1 MSLYKEK
8 ILKKVYIVSGLDE
21 EDGDSTLNDWRFQ
34 NAGHDIREYI
44 REMDWDED
52 LIYEVDLGSYLKLIA
67 LTNQIG
73 GKYPTLWCI
82 RFDRF
87 KDRHY
92 VDDILSLK
100 DPEKIR
106 KRIMSFGTEYILDK
120 NL

>member
-1 MSLYKEK
+1 MTKGNFKRAHARFAKLLE
-8 ILKKVYIVSGLDE
+8 IVNEPNSNLRLFTC
-21 EDGDSTLNDWRFQ
+21 ED
-34 NAGHDIREYI
+34 
-44 REMDWDED
+44 
-52 LIYEVDLGSYLKLIA
+52 GSYLKLIA

-92 VDDILSLK
+92 VNDILSLK

>member
-1 MSLYKEK
+1 MTKGNFKRAYSRFSKLLE
-8 ILKKVYIVSGLDE
+8 IVNAQDSNLRLFTC
-21 EDGDSTLNDWRFQ
+21 EDGSW
-34 NAGHDIREYI
+34 
-44 REMDWDED
+44 
-52 LIYEVDLGSYLKLIA
+52 LKLIA
-67 LTNQIG
+67 LTNLID

-82 RFDRF
+82 RFDKF

>member
-1 MSLYKEK
+1 MTKGNFKRAYSRFSKLLE
-8 ILKKVYIVSGLDE
+8 IVNAQDSNLRLFTC
-21 EDGDSTLNDWRFQ
+21 EDGSW
-34 NAGHDIREYI
+34 
-44 REMDWDED
+44 
-52 LIYEVDLGSYLKLIA
+52 LKLIA
-67 LTNQIG
+67 LTNLID

-82 RFDRF
+82 RFDKF

-106 KRIMSFGTEYILDK
+106 KRIMSFGTEFILDK

>member
-1 MSLYKEK
+1 MTKGNFKRAYSRFSKLLE
-8 ILKKVYIVSGLDE
+8 IVNAQDSNLRLFTC
-21 EDGDSTLNDWRFQ
+21 EDGSW
-34 NAGHDIREYI
+34 
-44 REMDWDED
+44 
-52 LIYEVDLGSYLKLIA
+52 LKLIA
-67 LTNQIG
+67 LTNLID

-82 RFDRF
+82 RFDKF

-92 VDDILSLK
+92 VDDNLSLK